1 MSTANFCTMQNFPL
15 YVKTDDDFY
24 YETEDNE
31 RHFDEL
37 EAQDFC
43 NEVEDELENINDNLI
58 FHKITLKSGYYSG
71 LQFYV
76 EEVHDNLEDFIR
88 YWDNYDCRY
97 HFGFYKSEAVR
108 KFKCEITKVNRIL
121 KKLAKAYGFEK
132 YHVSAVFSNGEV
144 WYTKAN
150 VKAKSKAKAKAEKIP
165 A

>member
-24 YETEDNE
+24 YETEDGE
-31 RHFDEL
+31 RIFDEVAVL
-37 EAQDFC
+37 DFC

-97 HFGFYKSEAVR
+97 HFGFYKSQAVR
-108 KFKCEITKVNRIL
+108 KFRGEINKVNRIL
-121 KKLAKAYGFEK
+121 KKLAAAYGFEE
-132 YHVSAVFSNGEV
+132 YCVSAVFSNGEV
-144 WYTKAN
+144 WY
-150 VKAKSKAKAKAEKIP
+150 SKARVNKKIP

>member
-1 MSTANFCTMQNFPL
+1 MQNFPL

-24 YETEDNE
+24 YETEDGE

-88 YWDNYDCRY
+88 YWDNADCQY
-97 HFGFYKSEAVR
+97 QFGFYKSQAVR
-108 KFKCEITKVNRIL
+108 KFRGEINKVNRVL
-121 KKLAKAYGFEK
+121 KKLAAAYGFEE
-132 YHVSAVFSNGEV
+132 YCVFAVFSNGEV
-144 WYTKAN
+144 WYS
-150 VKAKSKAKAKAEKIP
+150 KSRINKKIP